1 MATLTGNTIASTY
14 TGLLSVSGAVG
25 ADTVEAVTDG
35 AGTSTSLSLSQQRA
49 TITLG
54 SGAADDFIVDGT
66 TLVVEGDNNRVGIG
80 TAAPAN
86 IVHVVSGGDGILVAS
101 AGAGLILDRYADAT
115 YASDIYSRKARG
127 SKGSEEAIH
136 DDDLCLKILGQG
148 WDLDTGGA
156 FVNCVSIEGYVDG
169 AVGNDDMPGRLV
181 FKTSPD
187 GSATLAERMR
197 IDSSGSVGIGNSTLE
212 TGHAN
217 HTMMQVGA
225 LGVINAETSEN
236 TGQILGLFQNYFI
249 NASGAK
255 EYIYNDEASGIE
267 IGNAGTIKLL
277 VSNAVGSDGGTFTP
291 LAAVTVE
298 NDGDV
303 TIAGDVNVTPASDHS
318 NLTLTSPATD
328 KATNLILSNPA
339 SSAGGSGNSIQFKE
353 GDGSGSANNS
363 FFRFHHSPHSNI
375 FVLEANGS
383 TVWSVDEGSQDTT
396 FTGDLIMAD
405 GKGIDFSADASPAAG
420 MTSEILD
427 DYEEGYYDAVFTCGT
442 SGTITAHTGFD
453 DVAYTKIGRVVHI
466 QSYVDVSAVSSPV
479 GSLRVSLPFTATDLT
494 SQADHAI
501 GTVQLIN
508 ADLTDATSHGLFI
521 HVSGAGSTYAMIKY
535 NKDASSPIND
545 LAGSIGA
552 GNAISFSITYFV
564 E

>member
-54 SGAADDFIVDGT
+54 SEAADDFIVDGT

-148 WDLDTGGA
+148 WDLDSGGA

-197 IDSSGSVGIGNSTLE
+197 IDS
-212 TGHAN
+212 A
-217 HTMMQVGA
+217 
-225 LGVINAETSEN
+225 
-236 TGQILGLFQNYFI
+236 
-249 NASGAK
+249 
-255 EYIYNDEASGIE
+255 
-267 IGNAGTIKLL
+267 
-277 VSNAVGSDGGTFTP
+277 
-291 LAAVTVE
+291 
-298 NDGDV
+298 GDV
-303 TIAGDVNVTPASDHS
+303 TFTGEIDCRTSLDVQESDGTDPVRIKNTGGDVSLQTHGTNTNWTWYRSANHGGEAVDNTMFSMSSNNNSVNVGSASCATDLTVAGDIV
-318 NLTLTSPATD
+318 
-328 KATNLILSNPA
+328 
-339 SSAGGSGNSIQFKE
+339 
-353 GDGSGSANNS
+353 
-363 FFRFHHSPHSNI
+363 
-375 FVLEANGS
+375 
-383 TVWSVDEGSQDTT
+383 
-396 FTGDLIMAD
+396 MAD
-405 GKGIDFSADASPAAG
+405 GKGIDFSANIYDSAG
-420 MTSEILD
+420 MTGELLD
-427 DYEEGYYDAVFTCGT
+427 DYEEGTWDAMVTDGT
-442 SGTITAHTGFD
+442 NDMAMHGSADTGY
-453 DVAYTKIGRVVHI
+453 YTKVGNLVTVTGHFITTSLG
-466 QSYVDVSAVSSPV
+466 SAS
-479 GSLRVSLPFTATDLT
+479 GAIRITGLPFTVANNNAAYSGGGAAEGGNFDLAAAGQ
-494 SQADHAI
+494 S
-501 GTVQLIN
+501 
-508 ADLTDATSHGLFI
+508 
-521 HVSGAGSTYAMIKY
+521 VSYYGVPNSTYIYLRVWNATTGVSYMQ
-535 NKDASSPIND
+535 ASEWTLN
-545 LAGSIGA
+545 GKVTVG
-552 GNAISFSITYFV
+552 FSYRAA
-564 E
+564 